1 VPEGLS
7 EREADIYRW
16 RVVNR
21 LTYREIAV
29 KLNDEISEARIC
41 QIMKEVRA
49 KLPPLDLEGMRAE
62 SLALHHEIQRK
73 ALALAELAGAPVT
86 AGKDGDVLYDPDG
99 HVIVRDYSGR
109 IAALKLASDADKE
122 IRKLHGLDA
131 AQKVAVSGS
140 VRYEV
145 AGVDVTKMS

>member
-1 VPEGLS
+1 
-7 EREADIYRW
+7 
-16 RVVNR
+16 
-21 LTYREIAV
+21 
-29 KLNDEISEARIC
+29 
-41 QIMKEVRA
+41 MKEVRA

-62 SLALHHEIQRK
+62 SLALHQEIQRK

-86 AGKDGDVLYDPDG
+86 AGKDGDVVYDPEG
-99 HVIVRDYSGR
+99 NVIVRDYSGR
-109 IAALKLASDADKE
+109 IAALKLASDADRE

-145 AGVDVTKMS
+145 AGVDVTKLS